1 MAAPRENIPAP
12 REIAE
17 PPQQATPKL
26 RDIQMPVIAVNPS
39 CIRLSDRAR
48 NYEVKSIHLTML
60 PQFNGLTAEDAL
72 SFIRE
77 FYSTVQTFPLQG
89 LSEDELRLRC
99 FPFCMKGEARS
110 WLLTLEENSLDT
122 WEKVYSSFM
131 MKFYSPQRT
140 MDLRG
145 KIANFAQRESE
156 SFHEAWERFK
166 LLLNQCPHH
175 QYPLSLLVQFFYDG
189 LTLNG
194 QTLVDTA
201 AGGYYGDKTAEEVKE
216 ICEMLSMNSRQKAVR
231 GKRASVYE
239 LHTPS
244 DLQAQ
249 VSDLTKMVEKLVTQ
263 SSSKFTPETC
273 DYCGMYGHPTNA
285 CTTME
290 STSGQHEEANY
301 MGAYGQQ
308 RPKFDPF
315 SNHYNPGWRHH
326 PNFAWKEQAPQ
337 RPLGPPGFQN
347 QNQQQRT
354 PFQQQRPQFQ
364 QQQQFQQ

>member
-156 SFHEAWERFK
+156 SFHEAWE
-166 LLLNQCPHH
+166 
-175 QYPLSLLVQFFYDG
+175 
-189 LTLNG
+189 
-194 QTLVDTA
+194 
-201 AGGYYGDKTAEEVKE
+201 
-216 ICEMLSMNSRQKAVR
+216 
-231 GKRASVYE
+231 
-239 LHTPS
+239 
-244 DLQAQ
+244 
-249 VSDLTKMVEKLVTQ
+249 
-263 SSSKFTPETC
+263 
-273 DYCGMYGHPTNA
+273 
-285 CTTME
+285 
-290 STSGQHEEANY
+290 
-301 MGAYGQQ
+301 
-308 RPKFDPF
+308 
-315 SNHYNPGWRHH
+315 
-326 PNFAWKEQAPQ
+326 
-337 RPLGPPGFQN
+337 
-347 QNQQQRT
+347 
-354 PFQQQRPQFQ
+354 
-364 QQQQFQQ
+364 